1 MRLATHHLFR
11 ESAIVRRAQSE
22 PLDGL
27 VQVTLPH
34 ERVVSA
40 VLAAGILAFAL
51 WSAVGSM
58 ERSLWLTGVFADG
71 GSGALTVTTEMRPR
85 DAERLAVGMTGAVL
99 DPTGRAPPAAGVVA
113 EIVASGAGGAPAVV
127 VWEVAEPGAWMAA
140 GEACGLRAPMGR
152 SRPAGVLFDALR

>member
-11 ESAIVRRAQSE
+11 EAAVVRRAQSE

-27 VQVTLPH
+27 AQVTLPH

-40 VLAAGILAFAL
+40 VLAAGLLAFAL

-58 ERSLWLTGVFADG
+58 ERSLWLTGVFAGG

-85 DAERLAVGMTGAVL
+85 DAARLAAGMTGAVL
-99 DPTGRAPPAAGVVA
+99 DPTGRAPPAAAVVA
-113 EIVASGAGGAPAVV
+113 EIVAPGAGGAPAVV
-127 VWEVAEPGAWMAA
+127 VWEVAEPGTWMAA
-140 GEACGLRAPMGR
+140 GEACGLRAPMGQ

>member
-11 ESAIVRRAQSE
+11 EAAIVRRAQSE

-27 VQVTLPH
+27 AQVTLPH

-51 WSAVGSM
+51 WSAAGSM

-71 GSGALTVTTEMRPR
+71 GSGSLTVTTEMRPR
-85 DAERLAVGMTGAVL
+85 DAERLAVGMPGAVL
-99 DPTGRAPPAAGVVA
+99 DPSGQAPPAVGVVA
-113 EIVASGAGGAPAVV
+113 EIVASGPGGTPAVV

-152 SRPAGVLFDALR
+152 SRPAGVLLDALR